1 MYALAIF
8 SSLLLL
14 LMSVPIFLVFGI
26 GSSAAAI
33 LGLGLPWSTLIQVS
47 FGAMTKHILV
57 AVPLFIFAGMVML
70 RGGAAKRLVDFATAL
85 VGHWPG
91 GLGIAMV
98 IAMGFFAAFCGSILA
113 AITASFLS
121 KHVLPYPPDPNTTR
135 RHPALNATPGG
146 TTPDAY
152 KALTNRSSP

>member
-1 MYALAIF
+1 MF
-8 SSLLLL
+8 LL

-70 RGGAAKRLVDFATAL
+70 RGGAARRLVDFATAL

-98 IAMGFFAAFCGSILA
+98 IAHG
-113 AITASFLS
+113 
-121 KHVLPYPPDPNTTR
+121 VLCR
-135 RHPALNATPGG
+135 LLRLNPSCDHGRWHDN
-146 TTPDAY
+146 DAQN
-152 KALTNRSSP
+152 A